1 MSRQTFKGHGIEAMF
16 LNLILALCPIFLLY
30 FAIQRPPEEVAKYF
44 WLIVPEILF
53 MIPFPA
59 YLFFEIKHLLFK
71 DGIADDGSLSSV
83 LVFGGQ
89 SLLGLVLQVITIVF
103 FLKLNI
109 LGTPSQGLIIL
120 LSFVASFGACLGL
133 TDLPLLF
140 IIFPGEVLRHSLIIL
155 KSWRLILV
163 CVSTTILL
171 SFLTSFFISL

>member
-1 MSRQTFKGHGIEAMF
+1 MSAKTFKGHGIYPMYY
-16 LNLILALCPIFLLY
+16 NIILALIPVISLGLINLQPETEIIAYRYLLFL
-30 FAIQRPPEEVAKYF
+30 FI
-44 WLIVPEILF
+44 WH
-53 MIPFPA
+53 IPFPT

-71 DGIADDGSLSSV
+71 DGIADDGSLSSI

-89 SLLGLVLQVITIVF
+89 SLFGLALQVITIVF

-109 LGTPSQGLIIL
+109 LGAPSQGLIIL
-120 LSFVASFGACLGL
+120 LSFIASFGACLGL

-140 IIFPGEVLRHSLIIL
+140 IIFPGEVLRHSLILL

-171 SFLTSFFISL
+171 SFLASLFISL